1 MRFGVTVWAASYA
14 TIVSQTNSQVSSV
27 GSLSDNA
34 MIENVDEADL
44 PEVRRLIATSLRT
57 WVVSNTTE
65 VDFLMGE
72 IDKILQWSAE
82 KRGFP

>member
-1 MRFGVTVWAASYA
+1 
-14 TIVSQTNSQVSSV
+14 
-27 GSLSDNA
+27 